1 MQKNKKK
8 SGRLVFKGSGLGMD
22 LIHTISFFKSKRLMG
37 VRFSDTRGALN
48 RPDLRRYK
56 NVTEIQTKNQIL
68 RHLLKKLV

>member
-1 MQKNKKK
+1 MQKNQKK

-48 RPDLRRYK
+48 RPDLRHYK
-56 NVTEIQTKNQIL
+56 NVTEIQTK
-68 RHLLKKLV
+68 RSDFKTPS